1 MMRTK
6 SILFV
11 LAAGLWTNT
20 MSACSSQLDDS
31 YSGMN
36 STTTVE
42 DGAPVYQAT
51 PTAYRSACAQ
61 AGTIETFN
69 YTAHDDNGNAYS
81 KQCRV
86 YLPFGYDSNKPYD
99 VLYLMHGYGGNIRT
113 ICEGTVGGRRLQYVV
128 DHLIADGKMRP
139 MIIVTPPSPTITRQ
153 IIGSSFLRKYVK
165 T

>member
-113 ICEGTVGGRRLQYVV
+113 IFEGTVGLGICFSTTW
-128 DHLIADGKMRP
+128 LISA
-139 MIIVTPPSPTITRQ
+139 PSSQLAVPVGHWHTKLVLMLPTQRQ
-153 IIGSSFLRKYVK
+153 NC
-165 T
+165 